1 LPSECTFTQLT
12 QISIDLKKDRA
23 QPQKIVRMKADISE
37 TIKSEKLYSID
48 IDIEKLNK
56 TKLTFEKMFSL
67 VEYKCQV

>member
-1 LPSECTFTQLT
+1 LT

-37 TIKSEKLYSID
+37 TIKSEKLFSID

>member
-1 LPSECTFTQLT
+1 LT

>member
-1 LPSECTFTQLT
+1 LT

-23 QPQKIVRMKADISE
+23 QPQKIVRMKAGISE